1 MKNKIAVKLT
11 LYFSAVLLL
20 FSVIIGSVFMMLFRS
35 HTIELYKTDL
45 EKRAVT
51 IAATLSETF
60 SETNSSG
67 PGSGMGN
74 GMHGGYGAYLR
85 ALDEIAMT
93 DVWVVDENLQLITS
107 GKMENYTYS
116 DLPQDADKV
125 VKEVF
130 DGKTAFSEGFSNL
143 LNSPTLTVGTPI
155 ISNGKV
161 VGALL
166 LHSPVEGIT
175 QATTQGFYLLAISML
190 AALVLAIVLSVLL
203 SLSFTKPLKKMR
215 NSALRLADGDYS
227 AKTGVK
233 QKDEIGELAG
243 EIDIL
248 SEKLETAS
256 HESER
261 LLQLRQDFVANIS
274 HELRTPVTVI
284 RGSLEALCEGVV
296 SEPEK
301 VKEYHCQML
310 DESIFLQRL
319 VDDLLDLSRLQN
331 TDFKIE
337 MREINICEVL
347 DDAVRTAKHLAEQKG
362 ITIAEEQ
369 DAQICTIQGDYGRL
383 RQMLMVILDNAVK
396 FSPAGS
402 EIAVSLK
409 NKTITV
415 KDKGPGIP
423 NEDLPYIFDR
433 FYKTKSAGNIGGTG
447 LGLSIAKQI
456 ADRHGIEIT
465 VESKQNEGT
474 EFRFCF

>member
-1 MKNKIAVKLT
+1 MKNKIAVNLT

-60 SETNSSG
+60 SESNSSG

-74 GMHGGYGAYLR
+74 GMHGGYGTYLR

-161 VGALL
+161 IGALL

-337 MREINICEVL
+337 MCEINICEVL

-362 ITIAEEQ
+362 ITIAQEQ
-369 DAQICTIQGDYGRL
+369 DMQICTIQGDYGRL
-383 RQMLMVILDNAVK
+383 RQMLMIILDNAVK

-402 EIAVSLK
+402 EIAVSLR

-423 NEDLPYIFDR
+423 KEDLPYIFDR

-456 ADRHGIEIT
+456 AERHNIEIT
-465 VESKQNEGT
+465 VDSKENEGT
-474 EFRFCF
+474 EFRFRF